1 MKSHFSTVVF
11 VASALVCGLA
21 FSQNPAAPDP
31 AQSRIDKLEKDVAAS
46 RLRVE
51 ALSTEVADLKKE
63 LVATVTYLEEQS
75 KAASAMAGALDES
88 EKAGFTYGINPDSRH
103 VLLKGWRDQL
113 AAAQKDVPTLPAGAG
128 TPPPKAPAPVPAP
141 VKTDAKTVK
150 PPAKAGT

>member
-1 MKSHFSTVVF
+1 MKSQFSTVVF

-31 AQSRIDKLEKDVAAS
+31 SQSRIDKLEKDVAAS

-63 LVATVTYLEEQS
+63 LTATVTYLEEQS
-75 KAASAMAGALDES
+75 KAANSMASALDES

-103 VLLKGWRDQL
+103 ILLKGWRDQL
-113 AAAQKDVPTLPAGAG
+113 AAAQKDVPAPPAG
-128 TPPPKAPAPVPAP
+128 APAPVPHKAPPP
-141 VKTDAKTVK
+141 VKADVKDAK
-150 PPAKAGT
+150 PPVKAGT